1 MFSLRN
7 LQITSNFP
15 PGEFSFTTKFL
26 FTFLSFALFLF
37 SASVLKAQDVPGL
50 DNERFNKLHEAA
62 KNELARGSVLR
73 YLQYTD
79 SLLYEAGTDS
89 LLRAIAHCEKGA
101 AHVHLNDV
109 SSAWPHLLEAFRYFK
124 RNGPEHYVARCYGE
138 LAIAKSYRGELHEAI
153 EYFDNAR
160 ELYLS
165 LGDTAKL
172 YRVLGN
178 MGIMYAK
185 LNEHDSAI
193 AAYRKLY
200 DMAVSRKDTL
210 ALVPYY
216 QNMTLSLVSKGEL
229 DSAQTYLEKSWPF
242 LSQFGDELILSNAY
256 TSKAYLHFTRGEYE
270 AALEADVQAIA
281 LCKSVGATNKLLN
294 PYNRSAMSAEALGDY
309 ALAHDF
315 LKKYINLK
323 DSLRNSEREMLIA
336 SMESRFKL
344 IEKEY
349 EIDILTT
356 ESKSATR
363 QKWLYV
369 ALFGMALVML
379 FALYVRSRKEKQLHR
394 SQSELMTRKLEV
406 ERLQNARVKD
416 ELERATDTLARDA
429 LQMIRKNDQLTQ
441 LSQGMGRLEQHLDKK
456 GEKVYSQLH
465 SLLRVVKSE
474 DKSWDEFARL
484 FEKVH
489 PAFWQQLNQ
498 MPNPLTE
505 KEKRLCAL
513 IKVNMQN
520 REVAAVLG
528 ISPES
533 VKTARYR
540 LRKKLQIDSDQDLN
554 QFVQML

>member
-1 MFSLRN
+1 MLNVEVTCFCR
-7 LQITSNFP
+7 
-15 PGEFSFTTKFL
+15 FSFRKYMAGTRLPIVASAFL
-26 FTFLSFALFLF
+26 LLLMATPK
-37 SASVLKAQDVPGL
+37 VQAQDVPAI
-50 DNERFNKLHEAA
+50 DNDRFNALRAAA
-62 KNELARGSVLR
+62 KNELFHGSALR
-73 YLQYTD
+73 YLSYTD
-79 SLLYEAGTDS
+79 SLLIEAGSDS

-109 SSAWPHLLEAFRYFK
+109 GSAWPHLLEAFRYFR
-124 RNGPEHYVARCYGE
+124 RNGPDKYVARCYGE
-138 LAIAKSYRGELHEAI
+138 LARAKSYRGEFREAI
-153 EYFDNAR
+153 EFFENA
-160 ELYLS
+160 EALYLA
-165 LGDTAKL
+165 LGDTSAL

-178 MGIMYAK
+178 KGVMYAQ
-185 LNEHDSAI
+185 LNQNDSAR
-193 AAYRKLY
+193 AAYQSVYSLAIARN
-200 DMAVSRKDTL
+200 DTMAM
-210 ALVPYY
+210 VPYY
-216 QNMTLSLVSKGEL
+216 LNMTLHFVLIGEL
-229 DSAQTYLEKSWPF
+229 DSAETFLEEAWPLF
-242 LSQFGDELILSNAY
+242 SRFGDELVLSNAF
-256 TSKAYLHFTRGEYE
+256 TTKANIEYE
-270 AALEADVQAIA
+270 RGQYGLALQSDARAIE
-281 LCKSVGATNKLLN
+281 LCKSAGAPNVLLN

-309 ALAHDF
+309 QLAHDF
-315 LKKYINLK
+315 LKKYINLQ
-323 DSLRNSEREMLIA
+323 DSLRNAERETLIA

-394 SQSELMTRKLEV
+394 SQSELMARELEV

-416 ELERATDTLARDA
+416 ELERATDALARDA

-441 LSQGMGRLEQHLDKK
+441 LRQGMGRLEQHLDKK
-456 GEKVYSQLH
+456 GEKVYSQLQ
-465 SLLRVVKSE
+465 SLLRVVKNE